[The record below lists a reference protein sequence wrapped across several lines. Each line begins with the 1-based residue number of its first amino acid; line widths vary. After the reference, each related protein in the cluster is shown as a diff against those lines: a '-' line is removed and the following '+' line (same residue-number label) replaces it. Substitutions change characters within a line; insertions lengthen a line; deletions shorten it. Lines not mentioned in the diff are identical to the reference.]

1 MLSKIAPAPVL
12 VKPTVV
18 PPVTRPAPPA
28 PAVSA
33 PDTFEPAP
41 RSSFPIPLPD
51 FGDIAE
57 KLIRAVKVSKATR
70 AAEDLWSE
78 PGTNDATG
86 RSGGAVTR
94 NYREVN
100 APNPAGDAEAKG
112 QLKANRELEAESL
125 EAMSPEQRQQ
135 YDVLVEQ
142 TQGNPQSRLALQLLA
157 MQGKLT
163 EGPTASD
170 GQTLL
175 SQLHTAATQPNAAG
189 IDTRTLVCDLV
200 RELATPSAIHQGSK
214 GTCGPTTVQI
224 KLAED
229 NPAEYARIVA
239 GLASETGEVQLAN
252 GETIRREEGTAT
264 DDFSGRTQSSR
275 LWQAAMMELGN
286 GDASYDN
293 GTDAHTL
300 DGETT
305 GGLGGSQIN
314 DMMEA
319 VFGSSYET
327 EEVSGMSLED
337 RTARISDIEE
347 ALKRGDSVPI
357 AIGAGE
363 ATDGS
368 TGCHWVNVTRIEGDK
383 VYYQNPWGQEECMSR
398 DELAQRLRAA
408 SIPS

>member
-12 VKPTVV
+12 VKPTYVAPAA
-18 PPVTRPAPPA
+18 PPPTPAP
-28 PAVSA
+28 VVEA
-33 PDTFEPAP
+33 PDTFEAAP

-51 FGDIAE
+51 FGDLAE
-57 KLIRAVKVSKATR
+57 KLIRAVKVSKATQ
-70 AAEDLWSE
+70 AAQDLWSE
-78 PGTNDATG
+78 AGTSDAVG

-100 APNPAGDAEAKG
+100 ASNPVADAQAAK
-112 QLKANRELEAESL
+112 QVRANRELEAESL
-125 EAMSPEQRQQ
+125 EAMTPEQRAQ
-135 YDVLVEQ
+135 YDVLVAQ
-142 TQGNPQSRLALQLLA
+142 TEGSPQSRLALQLLA

-163 EGPTASD
+163 DGPTASD

-175 SQLHTAATQPNAAG
+175 GALHTAATQPNAPG

-200 RELATPSAIHQGSK
+200 RELATPSAIHQGNK

-224 KLAED
+224 KLAKD

-239 GLASETGEVQLAN
+239 GLASEGGEVQLAN
-252 GETIRREEGTAT
+252 GETIRREYGTDA
-264 DDFSGRTQSSR
+264 DDLSGRTQSSR
-275 LWQAAMMELGN
+275 LCQAAMMELGN

-293 GTDAHTL
+293 GSDEHTL
-300 DGETT
+300 DGEVT

-314 DMMEA
+314 DIMEA
-319 VFGSSYET
+319 VFDSSFET
-327 EEVSGMSLED
+327 EEVSGMSLDD
-337 RTARISDIEE
+337 RSARISDIEE

-368 TGCHWVNVTRIEGDK
+368 TGCHWVNVTRIEGDT
-383 VYYQNPWGQEECMSR
+383 VYYQNPWGQEESMSR
-398 DELAQRLRAA
+398 DELAERLRAA
-408 SIPS
+408 TLPS